1 MDGRLTSLLLPGIK
15 PYPMGAGAPFISCPF
30 LFSNRC
36 MNHPLTQAI
45 SSSRLSVQSLG
56 AIAMLSLG
64 LTSCSFKSNDIG
76 LTSGVEGGGYAQ
88 LAEVIQT
95 SSESVGKLKL
105 ENQLSQG
112 STENLARLKEGSA
125 DVAISQLDVA
135 SAAMKAGEVQSIVT
149 LADEYLYVIVPQDS
163 TIQQLTDL
171 TDRRVGL
178 GTAGSGIHF
187 TANRLLNEANIAVEP
202 FELSLVDS
210 FEQIRQGNLDAA
222 FYVGPH
228 RSALL
233 AQAFQS
239 ESPLRV
245 VPISPA
251 LLNFYTL
258 RSPEAYQAAIIP
270 AGIHQANPPIPPKD
284 ISTLSTSTALVTR
297 PEVSSQ
303 KVALLTWSILSSAQR
318 YAPFYPELA
327 QGNPRQLLSQ
337 GLMYLHPGAA
347 AAFNNG
353 DPRSAWLR
361 YIQGNKPLQ
370 TAFIML
376 TTTTSIGYILQR
388 MRRRKSKAV
397 IKGVRQVVM
406 QLRSQISDDPARVA
420 REITSLRQQQRL
432 RMIDDE
438 ISLEVYEQLER
449 VINPLGDQC
458 LTMLETQRQ
467 EAIATI
473 LNQLDNCQVLLR
485 QAPDQAD
492 AQIAQLEDHAR
503 QLLEQDRIDLPTF
516 LKIKELTWNNG
527 ELSMAASSILPLNSY
542 GMAR

>member
-1 MDGRLTSLLLPGIK
+1 M
-15 PYPMGAGAPFISCPF
+15 AGQCLFRSRDMNRF
-30 LFSNRC
+30 FSKVLFSS
-36 MNHPLTQAI
+36 PLF
-45 SSSRLSVQSLG
+45 SSPWSAQSLG
-56 AIAMLSLG
+56 AIAMLSIG
-64 LTSCSFKSNDIG
+64 LTSCSFKANDIG
-76 LTSGVEGGGYAQ
+76 LTSGVEGGGYDQ
-88 LAEVIQT
+88 LAQVIQA
-95 SSESVGKLKL
+95 SSKRVGKLDL
-105 ENQLSQG
+105 ENQPSQG
-112 STENLARLKEGSA
+112 STENLVRLKDGSA

-163 TIQQLTDL
+163 PIQQLSDL
-171 TDRRVGL
+171 ADQRVGL

-187 TANRLLNEANIAVEP
+187 TANRLLSEANIAVDA
-202 FELSLVDS
+202 FELPLLDS
-210 FEQIRQGNLDAA
+210 FEQMRRGNLDAA
-222 FYVGPH
+222 FYVGSH

-239 ESPLRV
+239 ESPLRI
-245 VPISPA
+245 VPISKA

-270 AGIHQANPPIPPKD
+270 AGIHQTNPPIPPTD

-303 KVALLTWSILSSAQR
+303 TVALLAWSILSSAQR

-327 QGNPRQLLSQ
+327 QGDPEQLLSQ
-337 GLMYLHPGAA
+337 GLMYLHPGAE

-388 MRRRKSKAV
+388 MRRRKTKAV
-397 IKGVRQVVM
+397 VKGVRQVVM
-406 QLRSQISDDPARVA
+406 QLRSQIGEDPARVA

-473 LNQLDNCQVLLR
+473 LNQLDSCQALLHR
-485 QAPDQAD
+485 SPEQAD
-492 AQIAQLEDHAR
+492 AQIIQLEANAR
-503 QLLEQDRIDLPTF
+503 KLLEQDRIDLPTF
-516 LKIKELTWNNG
+516 LKLKELTWN
-527 ELSMAASSILPLNSY
+527 SSEHSIAVRNLLPLNSDSI
-542 GMAR
+542 AS